1 MISDLYVDSLLEPSR
16 TNKDGI
22 HVIKLYTTY
31 ILILNNFLYLNCNFS
46 CVGKMTVFWLR
57 YLYLYRKISKLY
69 EYLTK

>member
-46 CVGKMTVFWLR
+46 CVGKMTVF
-57 YLYLYRKISKLY
+57 
-69 EYLTK
+69 